1 MWGGRKTLLAKEA
14 DVGAPAT
21 PGRSGGIGDAGE
33 ESTGDAEALSVPS
46 APRMGPT
53 SPGDSIGGASAIGG
67 SAASQHSVGISG
79 GISAG
84 GGGASGGRPDKSGR
98 ERFAADELA
107 IVLSHFDIGVIEA
120 IQEFPRGS
128 RKAPKLII
136 RADSGLYLL
145 KRRAHGKDE
154 SFKVAFCHA
163 LQLHLAEK
171 QFPLPHLI
179 GTRKDNNS
187 MLQWK
192 GAIYELFEYIK
203 GTSYDN
209 SLEATADSGKIL
221 ALFHKL
227 LRDYQPEYEPS
238 QGSYHG
244 ARSVA
249 RSMDAIP
256 TRLARVDPKNAS
268 EQADRVNAVV
278 GFLHSA
284 YNEAAMRANELGLT
298 DWPMQIV
305 HSDWHP
311 GNMLFRGPRVVAVID
326 YDSARYLQRVI
337 DVANGAL
344 QFSILGG
351 GDDPAQWPDYI
362 DESRYK
368 RFLRGYDSVPGCVL
382 SRAELRTIPWLMV
395 EALIAES
402 VIPIAATGSFA
413 RMEGIGFLLMVERK
427 VRWLQKN
434 ADHLVKVLDS

>member
-1 MWGGRKTLLAKEA
+1 MSQN
-14 DVGAPAT
+14 PHN
-21 PGRSGGIGDAGE
+21 P
-33 ESTGDAEALSVPS
+33 P
-46 APRMGPT
+46 
-53 SPGDSIGGASAIGG
+53 
-67 SAASQHSVGISG
+67 ASQTPPGGMSGISG
-79 GISAG
+79 QSAVG
-84 GGGASGGRPDKSGR
+84 MSGMSGLSGTGMAGQPSLTPSTGGRD
-98 ERFAADELA
+98 RFDAFELT
-107 IVLSHFDIGVIEA
+107 IVLSHYDIGTIEA

-136 RADSGLYLL
+136 RAEKGVYLL
-145 KRRAHGKDE
+145 KRRARGKDDP
-154 SFKVAFCHA
+154 FKVAFCHS
-163 LQLHLAEK
+163 LQLYLASK

-179 GTRKDNNS
+179 GTKKDNNS

-227 LRDYQPEYEPS
+227 LAGYQPDYEPP
-238 QGSYHG
+238 QGSYHA

-249 RSMDAIP
+249 ASMEAIP
-256 TRLARVDPKNAS
+256 ATLARVDPRGA
-268 EQADRVNAVV
+268 EQADRVAELVR
-278 GFLHSA
+278 FLHDS
-284 YNEAAMRANELGLT
+284 YNQAAVKVNEIGLP

-326 YDSARYLQRVI
+326 YDAARIQQRVI

-362 DESRYK
+362 DESRFK
-368 RFLRGYDSVPGCVL
+368 RFLRGYDSVPNCVL
-382 SRAELRTIPWLMV
+382 SRAELRTIPHLMI

-413 RMEGIGFLLMVERK
+413 RMEGIGFLNMVDRK
-427 VRWLQKN
+427 VRWLQSH
-434 ADHLVKVLDS
+434 AEHLAAILEA